1 MKKTCNALK
10 SSLAVALLVILSS
23 SCKNQVKVR
32 EPKSRKSSTTTD
44 FSIELNKERN
54 AAEEAYIERVIAQ
67 DTIDFTRSPNGF
79 YYRFIVQDSI
89 AGDRPEFGDRV
100 TFEYDLRNLEGE
112 TIYSK
117 EELSPVTKSLEQ
129 EYGVFRGLRE
139 GLKLMQVN
147 DEVLF
152 YFPSY
157 TAYGFYGDNKRIGLN
172 TPLISRV
179 KLLNI
184 QTSK

>member
-10 SSLAVALLVILSS
+10 YSLALATIITFVV
-23 SCKNQVKVR
+23 SCKNQVELR
-32 EPKSRKSSTTTD
+32 EPKSQKTSTTTD

-54 AAEEAYIERVIAQ
+54 AAEEKFIEDLIAKDSVAY
-67 DTIDFTRSPNGF
+67 TRSPNGF
-79 YYRFIVQDSI
+79 YYRFIVQDSV

-100 TFEYDLRNLEGE
+100 TFEYDISDLDGQ

-117 EELSPVTKSLEQ
+117 DEISPVTKSLEQ
-129 EYGVFRGLRE
+129 EYGIFKGLRE

-147 DEVLF
+147 DEVIF

-157 TAYGFYGDNKRIGLN
+157 TAYGFYGDSKSIGIN
-172 TPLISRV
+172 TPITSRV
-179 KLLNI
+179 KLLDI
-184 QTSK
+184 KKSQ